1 MPEAITTKWY
11 FKKQTEKQ
19 FYKVSRRVC
28 ASYTQPGTV
37 KHATGGFS
45 DKGDTLQADFS
56 LYRELWS

>member
-19 FYKVSRRVC
+19 FHKVSRRVC
-28 ASYTQPGTV
+28 ASSTQPGTM

-45 DKGDTLQADFS
+45 DKSDTPQAD
-56 LYRELWS
+56 